1 MNLHAY
7 FDQYPTA
14 AIADIAKQA
23 GTSLAYLQ
31 HCKYGNRRMS
41 ADLAIKLEHITGG
54 ELTAREL
61 RPDLPWPESFPAVT
75 AVLHPAASRLEVA

>member
-14 AIADIAKQA
+14 TIAAIAQRA
-23 GTSLAYLQ
+23 GSSLAYLQ

-41 ADLAIKLEHITGG
+41 ADLAIKLEYVTGG

-61 RPDLPWPESFPAVT
+61 RPDLPWPESFPAVP
-75 AVLHPAASRLEVA
+75 HPAASIPEVA

>member
-1 MNLHAY
+1 MDLQAY
-7 FDQYPTA
+7 FSQKPRTA
-14 AIADIAKQA
+14 IEAVAERA

-41 ADLAIKLEHITGG
+41 ADLALWLEHVTDG

-61 RPDLPWPESFPAVT
+61 RPDLPWPAAPA
-75 AVLHPAASRLEVA
+75 PREGAATH

>member
-7 FDQYPTA
+7 FNQHRSETIA
-14 AIADIAKQA
+14 AIAERA
-23 GTSLAYLQ
+23 GSNLSYLQ

-41 ADLAIKLEHITGG
+41 ADLAIRLEWASGG

-61 RPDLPWPESFPAVT
+61 RPDLPWPGITPTHDPVT
-75 AVLHPAASRLEVA
+75 PEAA